1 MVGHNPV
8 NDKASSEALAK
19 LSKGIALGGACAIAL
34 REITK
39 ENLSDILKLKVAN
52 YQEKFV
58 ASNAVSIA
66 QAHFSPEIAW
76 FRAIYADEVPVGF
89 LMLDDE
95 PNNASYYLWRLMI
108 DERFQKHGFGK
119 RALELLIE
127 HVKTRPGG
135 TALLTSCVPGDGSPC
150 KFYEKLGFTYTG
162 DVEDSEL
169 VMRLKF

>member
-1 MVGHNPV
+1 MVNVG
-8 NDKASSEALAK
+8 KM
-19 LSKGIALGGACAIAL
+19 AIAL

-108 DERFQKHGFGK
+108 DERFQKRGFGK

-135 TALLTSCVPGDGSPC
+135 TALLTSCENLPIMPGIERFSIEIGSVNLR
-150 KFYEKLGFTYTG
+150 FG
-162 DVEDSEL
+162 DRKDRGLNYRDHLQVQRARPSCPYIDFRFS
-169 VMRLKF
+169 